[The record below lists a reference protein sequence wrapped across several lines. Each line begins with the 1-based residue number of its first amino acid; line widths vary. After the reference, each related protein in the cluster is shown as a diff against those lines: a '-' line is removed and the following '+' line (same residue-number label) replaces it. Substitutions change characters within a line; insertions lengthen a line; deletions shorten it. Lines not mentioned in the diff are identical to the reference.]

1 VEWFADSR
9 FSSVLAQVGREVR
22 VERQDRVHRIRGQVS
37 RAGDHT
43 QPVLLVA
50 VFRHVLAWEEH
61 RGSCRL
67 QAPPRNQQDARD
79 RPADVRDSAIS
90 RDLKKVR

>member
-1 VEWFADSR
+1 M
-9 FSSVLAQVGREVR
+9 
-22 VERQDRVHRIRGQVS
+22 ERQDRVRHILRGQVS
-37 RAGDHT
+37 RAGDRT
-43 QPVLLVA
+43 QPVLHVA
-50 VFRHVLAWEEH
+50 VFRRVPAWEEH

-67 QAPPRNQQDARD
+67 RARRRNQQDALD